1 MKKRLLPC
9 LTLALLLALAL
20 SSRAAARTVVTANTN
35 LPTIQVSVPS
45 AANIY
50 INPNRLPIQI
60 GASIETAQIIADPCY
75 IENLSEVPVRVNV
88 EVTGTTRGSV
98 LLVAESTDGSTSK
111 AKRVFMYF
119 EMQADVD
126 PDDVAWDSEYD
137 ADSHIVIRDGATKTK
152 NSMVILGSAEHE
164 KRYGVFRLTG
174 DCIEEPTEAW
184 NSRDSVTVR
193 IIFTFTPLHV
203 DTEIP

>member
-20 SSRAAARTVVTANTN
+20 AGRAAARTVVTTTTN
-35 LPTIQVSVPS
+35 LPTIQISVPS
-45 AANIY
+45 TANVY
-50 INPNRLPIQI
+50 INPNRLPVQLT
-60 GASIETAQIIADPCY
+60 ASTETAQIISSPCY
-75 IENLSEVPVRVNV
+75 IENLSEVPVRVHV
-88 EVTGTTRGSV
+88 EATGSARGGISLVGETT
-98 LLVAESTDGSTSK
+98 AGSTSK

-119 EMQADVD
+119 EIQAGVD
-126 PDDVAWDSEYD
+126 PDDVTWDNEYD
-137 ADSHIVIRDGATKTK
+137 ADSHIVIRDGDTKTK

-193 IIFTFTPLHV
+193 IVFTFSPLPV